1 MNINEEGKN
10 NYLIKKFSCGEAVVK
25 TAQER
30 GVLNVSDDV
39 IRVASSFKAGL
50 GCKGDVCGCLL
61 AVAALIGLK
70 YGRTNGEE
78 DDFLVN
84 KKTAEFYDKFKAKFN
99 ELKCDCL
106 TKKFKD
112 KDAFMSAERKE
123 FCAEIVGFAADEL
136 ESDVFHKK

>member
-1 MNINEEGKN
+1 MNIKEEGKN

-25 TAQER
+25 TAQEN
-30 GVLNVSDDV
+30 GALNVSDDV
-39 IRVASSFKAGL
+39 VRAASSFKAGL

-61 AVAALIGLK
+61 AAAVLIGLK

-78 DDFLVN
+78 DDSLVN

-112 KDAFMSAERKE
+112 KDAFMSNERKE
-123 FCAEIVGFAADEL
+123 FCAEIVGFSLDEL
-136 ESDVFHKK
+136 ERDVFSGK